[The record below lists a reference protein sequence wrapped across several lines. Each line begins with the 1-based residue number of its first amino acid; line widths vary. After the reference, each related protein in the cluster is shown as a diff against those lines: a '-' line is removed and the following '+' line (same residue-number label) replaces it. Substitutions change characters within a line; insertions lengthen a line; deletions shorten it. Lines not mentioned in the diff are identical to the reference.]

1 MKVFLLLL
9 AFAALFIASVQS
21 HTPQR
26 ILAGE
31 AIYIPKTD
39 TTMKISIDAPIP
51 NSGLKMQAPSN
62 QPGEPTEFDS
72 LRLRATSEPDAINL
86 NDFSS
91 FIEKRLTK
99 GFSRA
104 LNKEP
109 EKNVKTQ
116 SNAQAET
123 KIDAAGNAIDAN
135 DRKEELCNRN
145 FIEALGIVD
154 IQNDKPQKV
163 VKSQHEYC
171 PKNKESCCTSDQLKK
186 IQRRFHDAHK
196 KLDWKIDL
204 IEDIF
209 NLFRGKMPISKI
221 FRLLKTLN
229 DDKSK
234 CQETLNR
241 DTDEFI
247 TPAFIFS
254 QLDEMSSLLTLMPIF
269 RKQQIWFYGNLICTA
284 CNAHETRHFKITPD
298 RSSIALDMRSCTDM
312 MNTRTVEARVMR
324 LFYDFLVPLAKFID
338 CSEDKNE
345 FEIESELFNEEIV
358 TRFEANIENC
368 ANNFS
373 PGNKDCLEMCKKPLH
388 YYNFPADIFQV
399 AHKVLKVLYKAFT
412 NMDIADF
419 YALSKKEILEDEFS
433 VPYSFFSEE
442 TTAFKNYQIAK
453 ISWTLSNDGANIY
466 FNYISKNFVD
476 NNWSGLAG
484 VWAVMILICLM
495 IIG

>member
-1 MKVFLLLL
+1 
-9 AFAALFIASVQS
+9 
-21 HTPQR
+21 
-26 ILAGE
+26 
-31 AIYIPKTD
+31 
-39 TTMKISIDAPIP
+39 
-51 NSGLKMQAPSN
+51 
-62 QPGEPTEFDS
+62 
-72 LRLRATSEPDAINL
+72 
-86 NDFSS
+86 
-91 FIEKRLTK
+91 
-99 GFSRA
+99 
-104 LNKEP
+104 
-109 EKNVKTQ
+109 
-116 SNAQAET
+116 
-123 KIDAAGNAIDAN
+123 
-135 DRKEELCNRN
+135 
-145 FIEALGIVD
+145 
-154 IQNDKPQKV
+154 
-163 VKSQHEYC
+163 
-171 PKNKESCCTSDQLKK
+171 
-186 IQRRFHDAHK
+186 
-196 KLDWKIDL
+196 
-204 IEDIF
+204 
-209 NLFRGKMPISKI
+209 
-221 FRLLKTLN
+221 
-229 DDKSK
+229 
-234 CQETLNR
+234 
-241 DTDEFI
+241 
-247 TPAFIFS
+247 
-254 QLDEMSSLLTLMPIF
+254 
-269 RKQQIWFYGNLICTA
+269 
-284 CNAHETRHFKITPD
+284 
-298 RSSIALDMRSCTDM
+298 MRSCTDM